1 MRRSISPTRLLPLA
15 AAVALLLPGLQAM
28 AQMPRGPMRPNT
40 PSGPAAAPPPALPG
54 LASRNAVP
62 AIPPDANFNN
72 LGPTEALFDSINR
85 GDLGSAQDAVGRGAD
100 LNGRNVLGLTPLESA
115 VDQGRNAIAFFLLS
129 ARGPGP
135 VSEPPPPPLPGT
147 GPSAERAAPAPRAAR
162 APLSTPPALPRSAT
176 AAPPAPAPRARSDGG
191 AARPDVGFLGF
202 DAGRGG

>member
-1 MRRSISPTRLLPLA
+1 MRRSISPTRFLTLA
-15 AAVALLLPGLQAM
+15 ALAAVLLPGLPAK
-28 AQMPRGPMRPNT
+28 AQMGRGPMTPNA
-40 PSGPAAAPPPALPG
+40 PSGGAAAPPPALPG
-54 LASRNAVP
+54 LASRNAAP

-85 GDLGSAQDAVGRGAD
+85 GDLASAQDAVGRGAD

-129 ARGPGP
+129 ARGPGA
-135 VSEPPPPPLPGT
+135 SSAPPPPPLPGAA
-147 GPSAERAAPAPRAAR
+147 GPATAGRAAPPPRPAR
-162 APLSTPPALPRSAT
+162 APLSTPPAVAPRGTATPLPRA
-176 AAPPAPAPRARSDGG
+176 DGG